1 MVKTLKTIDKDLYLS
16 FMEKTRD
23 ELISKMKMI
32 VSRESVHNSRETP
45 LEDLLKEVD
54 AIAASL
60 ANFYKRTLTSGT
72 CIRPALKRM
81 SQRSYTETC
90 ELMVDIIEKSIL
102 DCPCNK
108 MKHIVD
114 FKNELNEHA
123 LEDYVDI
130 IDSITDII
138 S

>member
-16 FMEKTRD
+16 FAEKTRE
-23 ELISKMKMI
+23 ELISRMKMI

-60 ANFYKRTLTSGT
+60 TNFYKRTLTSGI

-114 FKNELNEHA
+114 FKNKLNEHA
-123 LEDYVDI
+123 LVDYVDI